1 MKEGSLFCFVLFC
14 SYKIHGTKMLRIV
27 FLVALESS
35 QQGAVHG
42 LGSMTKVLE
51 Y

>member
-1 MKEGSLFCFVLFC
+1 
-14 SYKIHGTKMLRIV
+14 MLQIV

-35 QQGAVHG
+35 QRGAVHG